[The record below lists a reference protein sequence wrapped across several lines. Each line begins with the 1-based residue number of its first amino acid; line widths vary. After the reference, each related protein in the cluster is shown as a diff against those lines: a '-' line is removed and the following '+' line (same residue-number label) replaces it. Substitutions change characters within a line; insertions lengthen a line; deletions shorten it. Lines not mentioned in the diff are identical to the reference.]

1 MLSLRYLLK
10 LTGAFVKRFKLVLF
24 AGILLGIGLFVIVN
38 VIKPAFLFSSTQRI
52 GLTGRWGVDSLPQN
66 ILRLISE
73 GLTITNSDGSVSPG
87 LAASWSTTDNG
98 STWVFYLD
106 PQKIWQDGKKVT
118 SDSIKYSFSD
128 AKVEKPDDK
137 TLVFKLNSPFAPFP
151 TVVSKPTFKKG
162 LLGVGDW
169 KVTKITMNGNYVS
182 NLTLKDKNGN
192 RKIFRFYPT
201 EEKTKTAFKLG
212 KVDKIQEILNPE
224 PLDTWNRVVLSQ
236 NIDENSFVGIF
247 FNTEDKVVGEKSVRQ
262 ALNYALDKEKLGERA
277 ISPVSPSSWAYN
289 PQVKPYNFDPQR
301 AKELIADLPDEIKGE
316 LNLKLTTIPSLL
328 SVAEKIAASWETVGV
343 KTQVNVSPS
352 IPTEYQIFVII
363 FQIPQ
368 DPDQYF
374 LWHSTQETSNLSN
387 YKNPRIDK
395 LLEDGRQVTVQEERK
410 KIYLDFQRYLVED
423 SPAIFL
429 YHPAYYTISKK

>member
-1 MLSLRYLLK
+1 M
-10 LTGAFVKRFKLVLF
+10 KRFKLVLF

-192 RKIFRFYPT
+192 RKIFRFYP
-201 EEKTKTAFKLG
+201 A
-212 KVDKIQEILNPE
+212 
-224 PLDTWNRVVLSQ
+224 LS
-236 NIDENSFVGIF
+236 
-247 FNTEDKVVGEKSVRQ
+247 
-262 ALNYALDKEKLGERA
+262 
-277 ISPVSPSSWAYN
+277 P
-289 PQVKPYNFDPQR
+289 
-301 AKELIADLPDEIKGE
+301 
-316 LNLKLTTIPSLL
+316 
-328 SVAEKIAASWETVGV
+328 
-343 KTQVNVSPS
+343 
-352 IPTEYQIFVII
+352 
-363 FQIPQ
+363 
-368 DPDQYF
+368 
-374 LWHSTQETSNLSN
+374 
-387 YKNPRIDK
+387 
-395 LLEDGRQVTVQEERK
+395 
-410 KIYLDFQRYLVED
+410 
-423 SPAIFL
+423 
-429 YHPAYYTISKK
+429 